1 MAPRRERSSVS
12 DEWRASCCSH
22 LTFGWLLPLV
32 RLGNSRPLKPED
44 LGELSTR
51 DHVAPYLERFEAV
64 VRGKGELTP
73 AKFRSAVWAVFSKDE
88 WAAVACKFVGDAFAY
103 LPPLCINWVV
113 EYAEAGPSH
122 EATTQWGMIYVVA
135 SVLLVAPAMTGLTY
149 HWFYQ
154 VCVCVRGCRCVCG
167 CSLCVCVCVPLF

>member
-1 MAPRRERSSVS
+1 
-12 DEWRASCCSH
+12 

-64 VRGKGELTP
+64 VRGKGGLTP

-88 WAAVACKFVGDAFAY
+88 WTAVACKIVGDAFAY

-122 EATTQWGMIYVVA
+122 EATTQWGMVYVVA

-154 VCVCVRGCRCVCG
+154 VCVWGGGGYAAGSAGAGVHIRRSLADPRLLSVCVCG
-167 CSLCVCVCVPLF
+167 SVGLCV